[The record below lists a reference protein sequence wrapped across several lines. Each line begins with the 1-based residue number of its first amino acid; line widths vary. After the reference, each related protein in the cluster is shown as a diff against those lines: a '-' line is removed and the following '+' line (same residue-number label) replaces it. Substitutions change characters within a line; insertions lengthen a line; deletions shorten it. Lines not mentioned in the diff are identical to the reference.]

1 MTTAAPVESKRS
13 ASPSSRSS
21 DDGSSSSSSSS
32 SSSGAKAKPEPAT
45 FALGALVWAKMDAH
59 CAWPAQV
66 VHPQGDFAA
75 RAIRKRKQVA
85 DKHRN
90 AFVVIVRPRLVAD
103 TRRGTTVVFFF
114 GDHSFAW
121 YPSAVRLFAFEP
133 HFAQFSK
140 GSKVSAR
147 PRRQSVS
154 HNRGRV
160 CLCVC
165 AQSKS
170 FQLALREASR
180 EKLRLEREGEHFGYR
195 IIPDDDLSDTSSSS
209 SSSSSSSLPDPPVA
223 PVAAAVPG
231 KRRRANTVS
240 RGRRKKQT
248 SVRAARQPR
257 TAAADGKQAQSSSS
271 SSSDDESSSSSSV
284 PYTTLPDETDLSVL
298 LPGKQSTL
306 ETAAARWAATRL
318 QMASDANEWAVVLV
332 LLARL
337 SAMSA
342 TLDALR
348 LSGVGKQ
355 VKRAS
360 KAPHAATASM
370 ATQLMGRWAALVRD
384 TLKQS
389 TDVISHTGTLKES
402 SADAVVKDE
411 TAAAGAVELA
421 PPPRTQ
427 EEQQE
432 QGDEREHQQEQ
443 QSEKQ

>member
-1 MTTAAPVESKRS
+1 V
-13 ASPSSRSS
+13 
-21 DDGSSSSSSSS
+21 
-32 SSSGAKAKPEPAT
+32 
-45 FALGALVWAKMDAH
+45 
-59 CAWPAQV
+59 
-66 VHPQGDFAA
+66 
-75 RAIRKRKQVA
+75 
-85 DKHRN
+85 
-90 AFVVIVRPRLVAD
+90 
-103 TRRGTTVVFFF
+103 
-114 GDHSFAW
+114 
-121 YPSAVRLFAFEP
+121 
-133 HFAQFSK
+133 
-140 GSKVSAR
+140 
-147 PRRQSVS
+147 
-154 HNRGRV
+154 
-160 CLCVC
+160 CVC

-223 PVAAAVPG
+223 AVAAAVPG

-271 SSSDDESSSSSSV
+271 SSSSDDESSSSSSSV

-411 TAAAGAVELA
+411 TAAELA

-427 EEQQE
+427 EAQQE

>member
-1 MTTAAPVESKRS
+1 VP
-13 ASPSSRSS
+13 
-21 DDGSSSSSSSS
+21 
-32 SSSGAKAKPEPAT
+32 
-45 FALGALVWAKMDAH
+45 
-59 CAWPAQV
+59 
-66 VHPQGDFAA
+66 
-75 RAIRKRKQVA
+75 
-85 DKHRN
+85 
-90 AFVVIVRPRLVAD
+90 
-103 TRRGTTVVFFF
+103 
-114 GDHSFAW
+114 
-121 YPSAVRLFAFEP
+121 
-133 HFAQFSK
+133 
-140 GSKVSAR
+140 
-147 PRRQSVS
+147 
-154 HNRGRV
+154 
-160 CLCVC
+160 
-165 AQSKS
+165 
-170 FQLALREASR
+170 
-180 EKLRLEREGEHFGYR
+180 
-195 IIPDDDLSDTSSSS
+195 
-209 SSSSSSSLPDPPVA
+209 
-223 PVAAAVPG
+223 AAAG

-240 RGRRKKQT
+240 RVRRKKPT
-248 SVRAARQPR
+248 STRAARQPR
-257 TAAADGKQAQSSSS
+257 TAAADGKQAQSSSSSS

-402 SADAVVKDE
+402 SADVVVKDE
-411 TAAAGAVELA
+411 AGAAEQA
-421 PPPRTQ
+421 PPPRKQ
-427 EEQQE
+427 EEPQE
-432 QGDEREHQQEQ
+432 QGDEREQQQQQ

>member
-1 MTTAAPVESKRS
+1 M
-13 ASPSSRSS
+13 
-21 DDGSSSSSSSS
+21 
-32 SSSGAKAKPEPAT
+32 
-45 FALGALVWAKMDAH
+45 
-59 CAWPAQV
+59 
-66 VHPQGDFAA
+66 
-75 RAIRKRKQVA
+75 
-85 DKHRN
+85 
-90 AFVVIVRPRLVAD
+90 
-103 TRRGTTVVFFF
+103 
-114 GDHSFAW
+114 
-121 YPSAVRLFAFEP
+121 
-133 HFAQFSK
+133 
-140 GSKVSAR
+140 
-147 PRRQSVS
+147 
-154 HNRGRV
+154 
-160 CLCVC
+160 
-165 AQSKS
+165 
-170 FQLALREASR
+170 
-180 EKLRLEREGEHFGYR
+180 EREGEHFGYR
-195 IIPDDDLSDTSSSS
+195 IIADDDLSDTSSSS
-209 SSSSSSSLPDPPVA
+209 SDEPPVVA
-223 PVAAAVPG
+223 VAAAVPAAAG

-240 RGRRKKQT
+240 RVRRKKPT
-248 SVRAARQPR
+248 STRAARQPR
-257 TAAADGKQAQSSSS
+257 TAAADGKQAQSSSSSS

-402 SADAVVKDE
+402 SADVVVKDE
-411 TAAAGAVELA
+411 AGAAEQA
-421 PPPRTQ
+421 PPPRKQ
-427 EEQQE
+427 EEPQE
-432 QGDEREHQQEQ
+432 QGDEREQQQQQ

>member
-1 MTTAAPVESKRS
+1 
-13 ASPSSRSS
+13 
-21 DDGSSSSSSSS
+21 
-32 SSSGAKAKPEPAT
+32 
-45 FALGALVWAKMDAH
+45 
-59 CAWPAQV
+59 
-66 VHPQGDFAA
+66 
-75 RAIRKRKQVA
+75 
-85 DKHRN
+85 
-90 AFVVIVRPRLVAD
+90 
-103 TRRGTTVVFFF
+103 
-114 GDHSFAW
+114 
-121 YPSAVRLFAFEP
+121 
-133 HFAQFSK
+133 
-140 GSKVSAR
+140 
-147 PRRQSVS
+147 
-154 HNRGRV
+154 
-160 CLCVC
+160 
-165 AQSKS
+165 
-170 FQLALREASR
+170 
-180 EKLRLEREGEHFGYR
+180 
-195 IIPDDDLSDTSSSS
+195 
-209 SSSSSSSLPDPPVA
+209 
-223 PVAAAVPG
+223 
-231 KRRRANTVS
+231 VS
-240 RGRRKKQT
+240 RVRRKKPT
-248 SVRAARQPR
+248 STRAARQPR
-257 TAAADGKQAQSSSS
+257 TAAADGKQAQSSSSSS

-402 SADAVVKDE
+402 SADVVVKDE
-411 TAAAGAVELA
+411 AGAAEQA
-421 PPPRTQ
+421 PPPRKQ
-427 EEQQE
+427 EEPQE
-432 QGDEREHQQEQ
+432 QGDEREQQQQQ